1 MFAILIIIVIFTASI
16 PAYSGNKKA
25 NTFDYEYTYLKR
37 LDIPKDVALYRV
49 LKDFLSEQQSES
61 EKMKYYSVFLKT
73 DNNVTTV
80 CITIEDS
87 EILYV
92 GINQLIG
99 YFELEDKIFI
109 FSKDGNI
116 SPNYKY
122 AVPETNLKVKT
133 TDKLTFNGRDDR
145 EWVYYIMKNYYARW
159 LYRFDLLWYIPEGKK
174 VTSDKFLLTA
184 PKRTSK

>member
-1 MFAILIIIVIFTASI
+1 MPVILIIILIFSASI
-16 PAYSGNKKA
+16 PTYSGNKKDDM
-25 NTFDYEYTYLKR
+25 FDYEYTYLRK
-37 LDIPKDVALYRV
+37 LDISKDAALYSV
-49 LKDFLSEQQSES
+49 LKDFLSEQQSEP

-73 DNNVTTV
+73 DNNVTIV

-87 EILYV
+87 EVLYE

-99 YFELEDKIFI
+99 YFELDTKIFI

-122 AVPETNLKVKT
+122 AIPEVNLKVKT
-133 TDKLTFNGRDDR
+133 TDNLTFNGRDDR
-145 EWVYYIMKNYYARW
+145 EWIYYIVKNCYARW
-159 LYRFDLLWYIPEGKK
+159 LYRFDPLWYIPEGNKM
-174 VTSDKFLLTA
+174 TSDKFLLTA